1 MNGRSNPQ
9 LMKGDTQGSKLFPLQ
24 FDSEMGTFRSLQ
36 VFNEMMSEFYW
47 LPGDHLKDSMY
58 LIR

>member
-1 MNGRSNPQ
+1 
-9 LMKGDTQGSKLFPLQ
+9 MKGDTQKSKLFLLQ
-24 FDSEMGTFRSLQ
+24 FDSEMETFRSLQ

-47 LPGDHLKDSMY
+47 LPRDHLKDSMY